1 MTPMELGDL
10 VRQAVGGS
18 VALALPVAFLAGLVS
33 FFSPCVLPLVPAY
46 LSYATGMSARRSP
59 PVRPPAPV
67 TAAACSSG
75 RWSWADCRCVCRHWR
90 VDGSVGAALI
100 ARSVR

>member
-46 LSYATGMSARRSP
+46 LSYATGMSATAITTGQAARG
-59 PVRPPAPV
+59 PV

-75 RWSWADCRCVCRHWR
+75 RWGSWADSPLC
-90 VDGSVGAALI
+90 LPPL
-100 ARSVR
+100 AR